1 MADFP
6 VAKVSS
12 NSEPGAHK
20 KGQFGVALE
29 PEVVKICG
37 YALVVGFIGGL
48 VAQGLLELIYFFTN
62 LFFFGRIS
70 FAVAYPAH
78 NHLGLW
84 VLIIPPIGGLLVGIL
99 IYFFEPTLKGHGIP
113 EAMEAVLFGHSRM
126 RLRVAILKPLATA
139 FAIGTG
145 GPFGAEGPIIQT
157 GGAIGSLLGQRLGL
171 TPYYRRVL
179 LASGAAAGM
188 AATFTAPLAG
198 VLVAIELLLFELRA
212 RSFIPVSLAAA
223 VATGVR
229 IHFAGWAPLFPMP
242 DYKITG
248 MRELWLFALMG
259 ILMGV
264 VGIAMIRTLGWL
276 EDFFDEL
283 PIKYAAIWSPAIGAL
298 ILGAIGY
305 FYPQVFGTSYDTIRD
320 MLNDRMGAGSLIGV
334 AIAKFWALVISLG
347 SGTTG
352 GVFAP
357 SLVVGG
363 GLGAAYGIFFK
374 HFLPHLVSDP
384 GFYSLVA
391 MAAVF
396 GGIARAPFTS
406 IVFLFELSHNPNS
419 LLPLIICVMISD
431 GFVRLFSR
439 DSIMTVKL
447 VKRGLIISQDLSVPV
462 LMRARIDQVMR
473 QQFDVLKGDEELRS
487 VIERFIP
494 GDIGFIPVVNAAGAL
509 IGIVEAHD
517 LLRIEPPDHHFTMR
531 ELARKDYVLA
541 IPGESVDQVH
551 RDMMLKNVENVVVVD
566 SPRSLKPVGIARA
579 NDILQLRRWLLE
591 EETGELRHETLDEP
605 QESPSVQLDGK
616 AAAQQD
622 PPDKDQSRPAK
633 RTISR

>member
-6 VAKVSS
+6 LPEGSANPEPLS
-12 NSEPGAHK
+12 NK

-29 PEVVKICG
+29 PQVIKICG
-37 YALVVGFIGGL
+37 YALLIGLVGGL

-62 LFFFGRIS
+62 LFFYGRFS
-70 FAVAYPAH
+70 FAVTSPAH

-84 VLIIPPIGGLLVGIL
+84 VILIPPAGGLLVGLL

-157 GGAIGSLLGQRLGL
+157 GGAIGSLFGQAIGL
-171 TPYYRRVL
+171 TPYHRRVL

-198 VLVAIELLLFELRA
+198 ILVAIELLLFELRA
-212 RSFIPVSLAAA
+212 RSFIPVALAAS

-242 DYKITG
+242 AFKITG

-259 ILMGV
+259 ILMGI
-264 VGIAMIRTLGWL
+264 VGIVMIRVLSWL
-276 EDFFDEL
+276 EDSFDEL
-283 PIKYAAIWSPAIGAL
+283 PIKYAVIWSPAIGAI
-298 ILGAIGY
+298 ILGIIGY

-320 MLNDRMGAGSLIGV
+320 MLNDRLTAGSLVGV
-334 AIAKFWALVISLG
+334 AVAKFWALVISLG

-363 GLGAAYGIFFK
+363 GLGAVFGMGFK
-374 HFLPHLVSDP
+374 HILPNVVSDP

-447 VKRGLIISQDLSVPV
+447 VKRGLIVLQDYSVPV

-473 QQFDVLKGDEELRS
+473 KEFNVLQADEELRA
-487 VIERFIP
+487 VLEKFLP
-494 GDIGFIPVVNAAGAL
+494 GDLGLIPVVNASGIL

-517 LLRIEPPDHHFTMR
+517 LLRIEPPDHHFKMR
-531 ELARKDYVLA
+531 ELVRQDYVLA
-541 IPGESVDQVH
+541 YPGESVDQVH
-551 RDMMLKNVENVVVVD
+551 RDMMLKNVENVVVVE
-566 SPRSLKPVGIARA
+566 SSRVLKPVGIARA

-591 EETGELRHETLDEP
+591 EETGELRRATLDKPE
-605 QESPSVQLDGK
+605 ESPGLGLG
-616 AAAQQD
+616 
-622 PPDKDQSRPAK
+622 
-633 RTISR
+633 

>member
-6 VAKVSS
+6 VSEAAS
-12 NSEPGAHK
+12 NPEFGTHK
-20 KGQFGVALE
+20 KGQFGIALE
-29 PEVVKICG
+29 PQVIKICG
-37 YALVVGFIGGL
+37 CALFIGLIGGL

-62 LFFFGRIS
+62 VFFYGRLS
-70 FAVAYPAH
+70 FAVTYPAH

-84 VLIIPPIGGLLVGIL
+84 VILIPPIGGLLVGLL

-126 RLRVAILKPLATA
+126 RLRVAILKPIATA

-157 GGAIGSLLGQRLGL
+157 GGAIGSLFGQAIGL

-212 RSFIPVSLAAA
+212 RSFIPVALAAS

-229 IHFAGWAPLFPMP
+229 VHFAGWAPLFPMP
-242 DYKITG
+242 EFKITG

-259 ILMGV
+259 ILMGI
-264 VGIAMIRTLGWL
+264 VGIVMIRVLSWL
-276 EDFFDEL
+276 EDFFDKL
-283 PIKYAAIWSPAIGAL
+283 PIKYAVIWSPVVGAA
-298 ILGAIGY
+298 ILGMIGY
-305 FYPQVFGTSYDTIRD
+305 FCPQVFGTSYDTIRD
-320 MLNDRMGAGSLIGV
+320 MLNDRLSAGSLVG
-334 AIAKFWALVISLG
+334 IAVGKFWALVISLG

-363 GLGAAYGIFFK
+363 GLGAVFGMGFK
-374 HFLPHLVSDP
+374 HILPNVVSDP
-384 GFYSLVA
+384 AFYSLVA

-447 VKRGLIISQDLSVPV
+447 VKRGLIVLQDYSVPV

-473 QQFDVLKGDEELRS
+473 TEFNLLRDDEELRA
-487 VIERFIP
+487 VIEKFLP
-494 GDIGFIPVVNAAGAL
+494 GDLGLIPVVNATGIL

-517 LLRIEPPDHHFTMR
+517 LLRIEPPDHHFKMR
-531 ELARKDYVLA
+531 ELARQDFVLA
-541 IPGESVDQVH
+541 YPGESVDQVH
-551 RDMMLKNVENVVVVD
+551 RDMMLKNVENVVVVE
-566 SPRSLKPVGIARA
+566 SSSVLRPIGIARA

-591 EETGELRHETLDEP
+591 EETGELRRATLDKPE
-605 QESPSVQLDGK
+605 ESPGIGLG
-616 AAAQQD
+616 
-622 PPDKDQSRPAK
+622 
-633 RTISR
+633 

>member
-1 MADFP
+1 MADLP
-6 VAKVSS
+6 V
-12 NSEPGAHK
+12 SELATSTEVFSHE
-20 KGQFGVALE
+20 KGQFGIALE
-29 PEVVKICG
+29 PQVIKICG
-37 YALVVGFIGGL
+37 FAMIVGAIGGL
-48 VAQGLLELIYFFTN
+48 VAQGLIELIYFFTN
-62 LFFFGRIS
+62 LFFYGRIS
-70 FAVAYPAH
+70 FAQVYPTG

-84 VLIIPPIGGLLVGIL
+84 VILIPAIGGLIVGLL

-139 FAIGTG
+139 LAIGTG

-171 TPYYRRVL
+171 TPYNRRVL

-198 VLVAIELLLFELRA
+198 ILVAIELLLFELRA
-212 RSFIPVSLAAA
+212 RSFIPVALAAS

-229 IHFAGWAPLFPMP
+229 VHFAGWAPLFPMP
-242 DYKITG
+242 AYKITG

-264 VGIAMIRTLGWL
+264 VGIIMIRVLSWL
-276 EDFFDEL
+276 EDFFDHL
-283 PIKYAAIWSPAIGAL
+283 PIKAAAIWCPVIGAI
-298 ILGAIGY
+298 ILGVIGY
-305 FYPQVFGTSYDTIRD
+305 FCPRAFGTSYDTIRD
-320 MLNDRMGAGSLIGV
+320 MLNDHMTAGSLVGAAV
-334 AIAKFWALVISLG
+334 AKFWALVISLG

-363 GLGAAYGIFFK
+363 GLGAVFGMAAK
-374 HFLPHLVSDP
+374 HLLPTLVSDP

-447 VKRGLIISQDLSVPV
+447 VKRGLIILQDYSVPV

-473 QQFDVLKGDEELRS
+473 KQFAVVKADEELRA
-487 VIERFIP
+487 VIEKFVP
-494 GDIGFIPVVNAAGAL
+494 GDIAFIPVVNASDIL
-509 IGIVEAHD
+509 IGIVEAQD

-531 ELARKDYVLA
+531 ELARQDFVIAY
-541 IPGESVDQVH
+541 PGESVDRVH
-551 RDMMLKNVENVVVVD
+551 RDMMLKNVENVVVVE
-566 SPRSLKPVGIARA
+566 SSRSLKPVGIVRA
-579 NDILQLRRWLLE
+579 NDILELRRWLLE
-591 EETGELRHETLDEP
+591 EETGELRRVTLDQPE
-605 QESPSVQLDGK
+605 ESPAVKLEEKIVKKS
-616 AAAQQD
+616 
-622 PPDKDQSRPAK
+622 
-633 RTISR
+633 